1 MDSKIILESFYNA
14 IDIGTIFEAINNYR
28 RRSWQVDIGEIIKYM
43 ILGKGYTNLTP
54 PQASRLFLENENNV
68 HIVDLRETAA
78 YKKNHINGSI
88 SRPFEYLL
96 KEIYEGPYSYK
107 KTDRKIV
114 LVCDTGQLSK
124 VAAAIMAE
132 DGFTQVYSIKGGM
145 RRWNRWMTLSQ
156 KIPFK
161 NIPSCCTQI
170 P

>member
-1 MDSKIILESFYNA
+1 M
-14 IDIGTIFEAINNYR
+14 
-28 RRSWQVDIGEIIKYM
+28 
-43 ILGKGYTNLTP
+43 
-54 PQASRLFLENENNV
+54 
-68 HIVDLRETAA
+68 
-78 YKKNHINGSI
+78 
-88 SRPFEYLL
+88 
-96 KEIYEGPYSYK
+96 
-107 KTDRKIV
+107 V

-170 P
+170 PQ